1 MTRENKPAAQ
11 SAARRAASLLTG
23 ALLLAGLTG
32 CSGDLFLKGDTANSS
47 MKAKPAVA
55 LAPAQG
61 VPQKYASKVNDQF
74 ATLIKANGVAIVDA
88 KDAAYV
94 VKPTYAAQADGKHGT
109 KVAYTVDVMDKAG
122 NKVRSI
128 TGEENVSAKHG
139 GDLWRHVTEDA
150 VQKVAMKSA
159 TDVNAWIENPNAPA
173 PAPAVAEAKPAEAA
187 PAKAAEA
194 TSASAPV
201 KTAAKTTPKTPHAKA
216 PVETASLASAVDTS
230 AAPAHPVHTAS
241 AAPQEVVAV
250 VPAVSGAPG
259 DGKTSLSEA
268 MKKALGRQ
276 GVKLASGG
284 AVGSYKIQG
293 QVEMG
298 AVANGQQPITI
309 RWVVIDPSGKQMEK
323 TVVQNNK
330 ITAGTLDGAWGEVA
344 EQAAGAAASEV
355 SKLLSKG
362 SGQAQAA
369 AGSAG

>member
-11 SAARRAASLLTG
+11 SAARSAASLLTG
-23 ALLLAGLTG
+23 ALMLAGLTG
-32 CSGDLFLKGDTANSS
+32 CSSDLFLKGDSANAS

-61 VPQKYASKVNDQF
+61 VPQKYASKVNDQL
-74 ATLIKANGVAIVDA
+74 ATSIKSNGVAIVDA

-94 VKPTYAAQADGKHGT
+94 LKPTYVAQAEAKHGT
-109 KVAYTVDVMDKAG
+109 KVAYTIDVTDKAG

-128 TGEENVSAKHG
+128 TGEEIVSAKRG
-139 GDLWRHVTEDA
+139 GDAWHHVTEDA
-150 VQKVAMKSA
+150 VQKVALKSA
-159 TDVNAWIENPNAPA
+159 TDVNAWIENPNAPP
-173 PAPAVAEAKPAEAA
+173 PAPAVADAKPADS
-187 PAKAAEA
+187 AKTAS
-194 TSASAPV
+194 SASAPV
-201 KTAAKTTPKTPHAKA
+201 KTAANTTPKASRTKA
-216 PVETASLASAVDTS
+216 PAETATLASAVDASTPAQPVQT
-230 AAPAHPVHTAS
+230 AAV
-241 AAPQEVVAV
+241 APQEVIAV

-259 DGKTSLSEA
+259 DGKTSLSDA

-276 GVKLASGG
+276 GVKLASAG
-284 AVGSYKIQG
+284 AAGTYRIQG

-330 ITAGTLDGAWGEVA
+330 ITAGSLDGAWGEVA

-355 SKLLSKG
+355 TKLLNKG
-362 SGQAQAA
+362 QPQ
-369 AGSAG
+369 GSAG

>member
-1 MTRENKPAAQ
+1 MTRENKPAAL
-11 SAARRAASLLTG
+11 SAARGAASLLTG

-32 CSGDLFLKGDTANSS
+32 CSGDLFQKGDSANSNI
-47 MKAKPAVA
+47 KAKPAVA

-61 VPQKYASKVNDQF
+61 IPQKYTSKVNDQL
-74 ATLIKANGVAIVDA
+74 AASIKANGVAIVDA
-88 KDAAYV
+88 KDAVYV
-94 VKPTYAAQADGKHGT
+94 VKPTYVAQAEPKHGT
-109 KVAYTVDVMDKAG
+109 KVTYTIDVMDKAG

-128 TGEENVSAKHG
+128 TGEEIVSAKRG
-139 GDLWRHVTEDA
+139 GDAWHHVNEEA

-159 TDVNAWIENPNAPA
+159 TDVNAWIENPNAPV
-173 PAPAVAEAKPAEAA
+173 PAPAVAEAKPADAA
-187 PAKAAEA
+187 PVKAAA
-194 TSASAPV
+194 ASPAPV
-201 KTAAKTTPKTPHAKA
+201 KTAANTTPKASRAKA

-230 AAPAHPVHTAS
+230 APAHPVQTAA
-241 AAPQEVVAV
+241 AAPQEIVAV
-250 VPAVSGAPG
+250 VPVVSGAPG
-259 DGKTSLSEA
+259 DGKTALSEA

-276 GVKLASGG
+276 GVKLASGAAAG
-284 AVGSYKIQG
+284 TYKIQG

-298 AVANGQQPITI
+298 AVSNGQQPITI

-355 SKLLSKG
+355 TKLLNKG

-369 AGSAG
+369 NGSAG